1 MSTIRARA
9 QEAGGIVTVRA
20 LMSHPMDTGSGKD
33 SAGNLIPAHYIE
45 TVEASVDGTTVMT
58 ALWGPT
64 ISRNPFFQFQFEGSA
79 GDTLSLSWKDNK
91 GESDSSEVTI
101 G

>member
-20 LMSHPMDTGSGKD
+20 LISHPMDTGSGKD

-45 TVEASVDGTTVMT
+45 TVDAEVNGTNVMT
-58 ALWGPT
+58 ALWSSG
-64 ISRNPFFQFQFEGSA
+64 ISRNPFFQFQFEGKK
-79 GDTLSLSWKDNK
+79 GDTLKLSWKDNK
-91 GESDSSEVTI
+91 GESDSAESEI
-101 G
+101 S